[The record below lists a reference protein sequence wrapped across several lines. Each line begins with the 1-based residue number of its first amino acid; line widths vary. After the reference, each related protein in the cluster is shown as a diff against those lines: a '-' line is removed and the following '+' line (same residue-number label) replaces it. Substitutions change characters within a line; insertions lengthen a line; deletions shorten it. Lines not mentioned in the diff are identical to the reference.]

1 MPCESPIIVIKKG
14 QSHYLEDVKVGCGK
28 CPACKIR
35 RVQDWVFR
43 LRQEEKSSFSSY
55 FVTLTYGPMYIPITK
70 NGFMTL
76 VKKDL
81 QLYFKRL
88 RKLEAQKVHVSSKIA
103 INRKGKY
110 TKLKKPKK
118 EFITLYN
125 QKIKYYACGEYGGQT
140 NRPHYHII
148 LLNVINKQNIEK
160 AWTIDN
166 KEIGITDIGTVTQA
180 SIAYTC
186 KYIDK
191 PKRIPM
197 HKRDDRLKEFS
208 IMSLGIGSNYITDQ
222 TIEYHHRQ
230 IDNNYIIQDG
240 GQKHPLPKYY
250 RDKIYSKEYK
260 RKQTKYII
268 NTLKTQEQEKE
279 IEHYKN
285 SNEDYTIFKTKQRNY
300 RQLKFYQSQKIKRC
314 TI

>member
-1 MPCESPIIVIKKG
+1 MPCESPLIVIKKG

-55 FVTLTYGPMYIPITK
+55 FVTLTYGPMFIPITK

-88 RKLEAQKVHVSSKIA
+88 RKLETQKIQVATKIKG
-103 INRKGKY
+103 RKPVYKD
-110 TKLKKPKK
+110 
-118 EFITLYN
+118 LYN
-125 QKIKYYACGEYGGQT
+125 QKIKYYACGEYGGLT

-148 LLNVINKQNIEK
+148 LLNVVNKQNIEK
-160 AWTIDN
+160 AWSIDN

-197 HKRDDRLKEFS
+197 HKRDDRIREFS
-208 IMSLGIGSNYITDQ
+208 IMSLGIGSNYITPQ
-222 TIEYHHRQ
+222 IIEYHHRE

-268 NTLKTQEQEKE
+268 HTLKQQEEEKE
-279 IEHYKN
+279 KEHYNN
-285 SNEDYTIFKTKQRNY
+285 SNEDYTVFKAKQRNY

-314 TI
+314 TL